1 MAEFF
6 DVIVDSSDSE
16 SDVEL
21 FIEKLGGD
29 LKPKRG
35 SIDTKEVTR
44 VVNPDLIIPA
54 DTTPNNYL

>member
-44 VVNPDLIIPA
+44 VPE
-54 DTTPNNYL
+54 